1 MGAKA
6 FLSIGQGGLDG
17 QETLVGIV
25 GRIPHNGFIG
35 AASYD
40 AAPNLLNR
48 SGSFLFFKKL
58 QVWYY

>member
-1 MGAKA
+1 VGAKA

-25 GRIPHNGFIG
+25 
-35 AASYD
+35 D